1 MLRARGAVSTRPRRP
16 CLLLFP
22 LRGQEPHQKQVG
34 IGYRGYSQK
43 IYLAWRSTLELHL
56 AMPVKESYVRARVDT
71 RLKRD
76 SELILHEL
84 GLTTTD
90 AIRIFLHQVILH
102 KGLPFDLRLKED
114 NSDVLLPVAIRQS
127 ALDAVYDD

>member
-1 MLRARGAVSTRPRRP
+1 M
-16 CLLLFP
+16 P
-22 LRGQEPHQKQVG
+22 L
-34 IGYRGYSQK
+34 
-43 IYLAWRSTLELHL
+43 
-56 AMPVKESYVRARVDT
+56 KESYVRARVDN

-90 AIRIFLHQVILH
+90 AIRIFLHQIRLH

-114 NSDVLLPVAIRQS
+114 NSDILLSVATRQS

>member
-1 MLRARGAVSTRPRRP
+1 
-16 CLLLFP
+16 
-22 LRGQEPHQKQVG
+22 
-34 IGYRGYSQK
+34 
-43 IYLAWRSTLELHL
+43 
-56 AMPVKESYVRARVDT
+56 MPIKESYVRARVDN

-84 GLTTTD
+84 GLTTSD
-90 AIRIFLHQVILH
+90 AIRIFLHQIRLH

-114 NSDVLLPVAIRQS
+114 NSDILLPGAARQS

>member
-1 MLRARGAVSTRPRRP
+1 
-16 CLLLFP
+16 
-22 LRGQEPHQKQVG
+22 
-34 IGYRGYSQK
+34 
-43 IYLAWRSTLELHL
+43 
-56 AMPVKESYVRARVDT
+56 MPANDSYVRARVDS

-90 AIRIFLHQVILH
+90 AIRIFLHQVRRH

-114 NSDVLLPVAIRQS
+114 NSDILLPTAIRQS